1 MANRVIFRYYEE
13 DEGGEIITEGWHN
26 ILRVERSAGGPPTVL
41 VTIED
46 WDNGLKCGEATV
58 TVRNP
63 RMLIEALTEW
73 VKDR

>member
-1 MANRVIFRYYEE
+1 MSDVDYN
-13 DEGGEIITEGWHN
+13 GEPVTEGWHN
-26 ILRVERSAGGPPTVL
+26 ILRVERSAGGPPTVF
-41 VTIED
+41 VTIEN
-46 WDNGLKCGEATV
+46 WDNSLYCGESMV